1 MKRHLTLLTLTM
13 LNIAAIAS
21 LRGLPSMAEYGLSSI
36 FYYLFAAV
44 LFFVPTSLISAE
56 LASGWPQKGGVYL
69 WVKEAFGPRLG
80 FVAIWLQWIQ
90 NVIWYPTVLSF
101 AAASLAYLISPDL
114 ARNNLYTIAVI
125 LAVYWLGTFLTFRG
139 ISLAGLIGSWGVI
152 LGTLI
157 PGAIIIILAVVWL
170 LQGNPSATPLVAS
183 AAIPDLSKFAN
194 LVLAISIFL
203 SFAGMEMNA
212 VHITETKNPEKNYP
226 RAIFIAM
233 AVILSLFIM
242 GTLAI
247 AVVVPQSQISLT
259 AGIMQAYEV
268 FLHQLN
274 VGWAVPI
281 LAVLL
286 VFGAFGSVITWIAG
300 PSKGLLEVGKS
311 GYLPPFLQRTNKQ
324 GVQTHILIVQGC
336 IVTVLSLA
344 FVFMPNVSSAY
355 FLLSALTVQLY
366 LIMYIIMF
374 VSALKLRR
382 TQPQVKRAYRVPLLP
397 LVGGTGLVAS
407 VVAISLG
414 FVPPAQLSI
423 GTPVLYVA
431 FLVIGIIIFASAPFI
446 IYRLKKT
453 SWKQV

>member
-1 MKRHLTLLTLTM
+1 MKKKLTLLTLTM

-21 LRGLPSMAEYGLSSI
+21 LRGLPSLAEYGLSSI

-44 LFFVPTSLISAE
+44 LFFIPSSLISAE

-69 WVKEAFGPRLG
+69 WVKEAFGPQLG

-101 AAASLAYLISPDL
+101 AAASLAYIISPDL

-125 LAVYWLGTFLTFRG
+125 LVVYWLGTLLTFRG

-157 PGAIIIILAVVWL
+157 PGGIIIVLAVLWL
-170 LQGNPSATPLVAS
+170 MGGNPSAAPLTTNYL
-183 AAIPDLSKFAN
+183 IPDLTKFSN

-212 VHITETKNPEKNYP
+212 VHITETKDPEKNYP

-233 AVILSLFIM
+233 VVILALFIL

-247 AVVVPQSQISLT
+247 AIVVPQSEISLT

-268 FLHQLN
+268 FLHKLN
-274 VGWAVPI
+274 LVWAVPI
-281 LAVLL
+281 LALLL

-300 PSKGLLEVGKS
+300 PSKGLLEVGKN
-311 GYLPPFLQRTNKQ
+311 GYLPPFLQKTNRQ
-324 GVQTHILIVQGC
+324 GVQTHILFMQGL

-366 LIMYIIMF
+366 LIMYILLF
-374 VSALKLRR
+374 LAALKLRKDY
-382 TQPQVKRAYRVPLLP
+382 PEVKRSYKVPLLP
-397 LVGGTGLVAS
+397 LVGGTGLVAA
-407 VVAISLG
+407 VVAIALG
-414 FVPPAQLSI
+414 FIPPAQLTI
-423 GTPVLYVA
+423 GTPLFYIG
-431 FLVIGIIIFASAPFI
+431 FLIVGISLFASAPFI
-446 IYRLKKT
+446 VYKLRKSEWKT
-453 SWKQV
+453 T